1 MWHEINKSVIMQV
14 KRFGVS
20 LEENVLESLDEF
32 VKTQNL
38 PNRSQAIRH
47 LIKNNLFET
56 KKAGNSIVAGAVVIV
71 YDHHKRELNSKLM
84 QVQHDYHE
92 LILSTQH
99 VHIEH
104 DLCLETIAVK
114 GNSKKLIELSNKIIG
129 IKGIK
134 HGKLVMTDLE

>member
-1 MWHEINKSVIMQV
+1 MQV

-20 LEENVLESLDEF
+20 LEEEMLKELDKLVLTNQFPS
-32 VKTQNL
+32 
-38 PNRSQAIRH
+38 RSQAIRF
-47 LIKNNLFET
+47 LIKSKMVKESWDQNKT
-56 KKAGNSIVAGAVVIV
+56 VAGAIVIV

-84 QVQHDYHE
+84 TVQHDFHE

-114 GNSKKLIELSNKIIG
+114 GKSKDLIELADKIIG
-129 IKGIK
+129 TKGIR
-134 HGKLVMTDLE
+134 HGKLVMTDLG

>member
-1 MWHEINKSVIMQV
+1 VQV

-20 LEENVLESLDEF
+20 LEEEMLKELDKLVLTNQFPS
-32 VKTQNL
+32 
-38 PNRSQAIRH
+38 RSQAIRF
-47 LIKNNLFET
+47 LIKSKMVKESWDQNKT
-56 KKAGNSIVAGAVVIV
+56 VAGAIVIV

-84 QVQHDYHE
+84 TVQHDFHE

-114 GNSKKLIELSNKIIG
+114 GKSKDLIELADKIIG
-129 IKGIK
+129 TKGIR
-134 HGKLVMTDLE
+134 HGKLVMTDLG